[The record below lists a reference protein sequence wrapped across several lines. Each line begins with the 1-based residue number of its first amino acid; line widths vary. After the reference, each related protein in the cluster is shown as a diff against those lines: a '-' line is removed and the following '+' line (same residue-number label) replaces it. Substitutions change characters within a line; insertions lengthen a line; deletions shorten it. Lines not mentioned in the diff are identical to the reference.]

1 MIYSPK
7 DKTEGIKLW
16 CAGSQRFFRKL
27 IGWIAA
33 ATQLLGNEMSEPPVD
48 CSRRSVR
55 AWDAGRLN

>member
-7 DKTEGIKLW
+7 DKTEGIELC
-16 CAGSQRFFRKL
+16 CAGSQRFSRKDVS
-27 IGWIAA
+27 WIAA
-33 ATQLLGNEMSEPPVD
+33 ATQLLGNEMSEPPID